1 MQVNNTFEAKAYT
14 LIPLD
19 GQPIMTGTLEEG
31 VNELNVSDLPDGIY
45 VIRANGVFGTLSEKI
60 RIAN

>member
-45 VIRANGVFGTLSEKI
+45 VIRANGVFGTLS
-60 RIAN
+60 